1 MGQLESLREL
11 NITESKK
18 KKNNKRKKEKYNK
31 SMPMLFILMGNS
43 VKLEMLRHCI
53 LKLFGSFIV
62 LC

>member
-11 NITESKK
+11 NIAKSKIK
-18 KKNNKRKKEKYNK
+18 ERRKE

-43 VKLEMLRHCI
+43 VKLEMLRHCT

>member
-1 MGQLESLREL
+1 MSQLESLREL
-11 NITESKK
+11 NIIESK
-18 KKNNKRKKEKYNK
+18 NKRKKEKYNK

-43 VKLEMLRHCI
+43 VKLEMLRHCT